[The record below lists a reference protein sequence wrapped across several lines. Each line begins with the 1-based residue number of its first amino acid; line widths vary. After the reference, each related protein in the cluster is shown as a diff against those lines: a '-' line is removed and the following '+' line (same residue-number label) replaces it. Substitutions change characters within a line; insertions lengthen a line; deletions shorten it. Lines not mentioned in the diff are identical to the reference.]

1 MVAAR
6 RDSAWMYPSGI
17 IVKVRFALKGKMHRD
32 KITQRRRSALRF
44 AEKSKLACGTCDGKA
59 RDNTETQSALRFAEK
74 NGRALQRLLV

>member
-1 MVAAR
+1 
-6 RDSAWMYPSGI
+6 MYPSGI
-17 IVKVRFALKGKMHRD
+17 IVEVRFTLKGKMHRD
-32 KITQRRRSALRF
+32 KDNAEAQSALRF